1 MTGHNACASSTYST
15 TEKRV
20 ARQYAGLR
28 WLSQSVQIVSELT
41 AKARARLEN
50 REGSSTLKE
59 QVVMQLATN
68 ANF

>member
-1 MTGHNACASSTYST
+1 M
-15 TEKRV
+15 

-41 AKARARLEN
+41 AKARAKLEN